1 MPSAMATLHFISGKA
16 GAGKTTLARE
26 IARTAP
32 ALLICEDEWMARL
45 AGPIENLQQY
55 LEAAE
60 RIRSVIAPL
69 AIDVLS
75 LGTSV
80 VFDFAGN
87 TPADRQWVKSI
98 FVNAAADHLLHY
110 LSVDDETCKVR
121 VRHRNLERPAG
132 VFFGVVSEEQI
143 DDVNRYFVPPAHGE
157 GFTIAVYNI
166 DR

>member
-1 MPSAMATLHFISGKA
+1 MATLHFVAGKA

-32 ALLICEDEWMARL
+32 ALLICEDEWMSKL
-45 AGPIENLQQY
+45 AGKVENLAQY

-69 AIDVLS
+69 AIEVLS

-87 TPADRQWVKSI
+87 TFADRQWVRSI
-98 FVNAAADHLLHY
+98 FMSAAADHLLHY
-110 LSVDDETCKVR
+110 LSVDDETCRAR
-121 VRHRNLERPAG
+121 VRQRNADRPAG
-132 VFFGVVSEEQI
+132 VFFGVVSEEQV
-143 DDVNRYFVPPAHGE
+143 DEVNSYFAPPAEGE
-157 GFTIAVYNI
+157 GFEIEVYSLGG
-166 DR
+166 